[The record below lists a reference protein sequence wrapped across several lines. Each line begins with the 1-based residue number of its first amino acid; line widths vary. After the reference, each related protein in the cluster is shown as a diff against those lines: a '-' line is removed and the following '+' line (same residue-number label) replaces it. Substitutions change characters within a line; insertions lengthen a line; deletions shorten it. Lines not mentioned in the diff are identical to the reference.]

1 MAVTYNTTI
10 DQGATWYINF
20 IYKQPAE
27 ITNVVGNGT
36 TVTYTCAN
44 AFAIG
49 QIVSIDGVNPNSY
62 NLQSKTITASGST
75 SFAVANATT
84 GTYVSG
90 GIATVPMNLTGY
102 TARLQVRSLPSSPDA
117 VLTLTTENGG
127 ITITA
132 LTGFVAVTASATQTT
147 AIDEGTYVYDIELV
161 NGSIVTR
168 LAQGQ
173 VVVSPEVTR

>member
-1 MAVTYNTTI
+1 VAVTYNTTI
-10 DQGATWYINF
+10 DQGATWYINY
-20 IYKQPAE
+20 IYKQPAV

-36 TVTYTCAN
+36 TVTYTCKN

-49 QIVSIDGVNPNSY
+49 QTVSIDDVNPNSY
-62 NLQSKTITASGST
+62 NLQDKVIANSSST
-75 SFAVANATT
+75 FFTVTNATT
-84 GTYVSG
+84 GTYISG

-102 TARLQVRSLPSSPDA
+102 TARLQVRSLPSDPDA

-132 LTGFVAVTASATQTT
+132 LTGFVAVTATATQTT

>member
-1 MAVTYNTTI
+1 VAVTYNTTI

-20 IYKQPAE
+20 IYKQPAV
-27 ITNVVGNGT
+27 ITNVSGNGT
-36 TVTYTCAN
+36 TVTYTCGN
-44 AFAIG
+44 AFSIG
-49 QIVSIDGVNPNSY
+49 QTVSIDGVIPNVY
-62 NLQSKTITASGST
+62 NLQNKTITASGST
-75 SFAVANATT
+75 SFAVANGAT
-84 GTYVSG
+84 GTYISG

-102 TARLQVRSLPSSPDA
+102 TARLQVRSLPSDPDA

-132 LTGFVAVTASATQTT
+132 LTGFVAVTATATQTT

>member
-1 MAVTYNTTI
+1 VAVTYNTTI

-20 IYKQPAE
+20 IYKQPAAL
-27 ITNVVGNGT
+27 TNVSGNGT
-36 TVTYTCAN
+36 TVTYTCDN
-44 AFAIG
+44 AFVVG
-49 QIVSIDGVNPNSY
+49 QTVSIDGVIPNVY
-62 NLQSKTITASGST
+62 NLQNKTIATRSST
-75 SFAVANATT
+75 SFTVTNGAT
-84 GTYVSG
+84 GTYISG

-102 TARLQVRSLPSSPDA
+102 TAKLQVRSLPSDPDA

-127 ITITA
+127 ITITP
-132 LTGFVAVTASATQTT
+132 LTGFVAVTATATQTG

-173 VVVSPEVTR
+173 VIVSPEVTR

>member
-1 MAVTYNTTI
+1 VAVTYNTTI

-20 IYKQPAE
+20 IYKQPAAL
-27 ITNVVGNGT
+27 TNVSGNGT
-36 TVTYTCAN
+36 TVTYTCDN
-44 AFAIG
+44 AFSVG
-49 QIVSIDGVNPNSY
+49 QTVSIDGVIPNIY
-62 NLQSKTITASGST
+62 NLQNKTIASRSST
-75 SFAVANATT
+75 SFTVTNGAT
-84 GTYVSG
+84 GIYISG

-102 TARLQVRSLPSSPDA
+102 TAKLQVRSLPSDPDA

-127 ITITA
+127 ITITP
-132 LTGFVAVTASATQTT
+132 LTGFIAVTATATQTG

>member
-20 IYKQPAE
+20 IYKQPAVL
-27 ITNVVGNGT
+27 TNVSGNGT

-44 AFAIG
+44 AFVVG
-49 QIVSIDGVNPNSY
+49 QIVSIDGVIPNVY
-62 NLQSKTITASGST
+62 NLQSKTIASVLPT
-75 SFAVANATT
+75 SFTVTNSAT
-84 GTYVSG
+84 GTYISG

-102 TARLQVRSLPSSPDA
+102 TARLQVRSLPSDPDA

-132 LTGFVAVTASATQTT
+132 LTGFVAVTATATQTGS
-147 AIDEGTYVYDIELV
+147 IDEGTYVYDIELV

>member
-20 IYKQPAE
+20 IYKQPAV
-27 ITNVVGNGT
+27 ITNVSGNGT

-44 AFAIG
+44 AFSIG
-49 QIVSIDGVNPNSY
+49 QTVSIDGVIPNVY
-62 NLQSKTITASGST
+62 NLQNKTIAGSGST
-75 SFAVANATT
+75 SFTVTNSAT
-84 GTYVSG
+84 GTYISG

-102 TARLQVRSLPSSPDA
+102 TARLQVRSLPSDPDA

-127 ITITA
+127 ITITP
-132 LTGFVAVTASATQTT
+132 LTGFVAVTASATQTG

>member
-1 MAVTYNTTI
+1 VAVTYNTTI

-20 IYKQPAE
+20 IYKQPAV

-36 TVTYTCAN
+36 TVTYTCGN
-44 AFAIG
+44 AFGIG
-49 QIVSIDGVNPNSY
+49 QTVSIDGVIPNVY
-62 NLQSKTITASGST
+62 NLQNKTIANSNST
-75 SFAVANATT
+75 SFSVTNSAT
-84 GTYVSG
+84 GIYISG

-102 TARLQVRSLPSSPDA
+102 TARLQVRSLPSDPDA

-127 ITITA
+127 ITITP
-132 LTGFVAVTASATQTT
+132 LTGFVAVTASATQTG

>member
-20 IYKQPAE
+20 IYKQPAAL
-27 ITNVVGNGT
+27 TNVSGNGT
-36 TVTYTCAN
+36 TVTYTCDN
-44 AFAIG
+44 AFVVG
-49 QIVSIDGVNPNSY
+49 QTVSIDGVIPNVY
-62 NLQSKTITASGST
+62 NLQNKTIATRSST
-75 SFAVANATT
+75 SFTVTNGAT
-84 GTYVSG
+84 GTYISG

-102 TARLQVRSLPSSPDA
+102 TAKLQVRSLPSDPDA

-127 ITITA
+127 ITITP
-132 LTGFVAVTASATQTT
+132 LTGFVAVTATATQTG

-173 VVVSPEVTR
+173 VIVSPEVTR

>member
-20 IYKQPAE
+20 IYKQPAAL
-27 ITNVVGNGT
+27 TNVSGNGT

-44 AFAIG
+44 AFSVG
-49 QIVSIDGVNPNSY
+49 QIVSIDGVIPNVY
-62 NLQSKTITASGST
+62 NLQNKTIASVLPT
-75 SFAVANATT
+75 SFTVANATT
-84 GTYVSG
+84 GTYISG

-102 TARLQVRSLPSSPDA
+102 TAKLQVRSLPSDPDA

-132 LTGFVAVTASATQTT
+132 LTGFVAVTATATQTG
-147 AIDEGTYVYDIELV
+147 AIDEGTYVYDIEITESA
-161 NGSIVTR
+161 NVTR

-173 VVVSPEVTR
+173 VIVSPQVTR

>member
-1 MAVTYNTTI
+1 VAVTYNTTI

-20 IYKQPAE
+20 IYKQPAVL
-27 ITNVVGNGT
+27 TNVSGNGT
-36 TVTYTCAN
+36 TVTYTCDN
-44 AFAIG
+44 AFVAG
-49 QIVSIDGVNPNSY
+49 QTVSIDGVIPNVY
-62 NLQSKTITASGST
+62 NLQNKTIATRNST
-75 SFAVANATT
+75 SFTVTNGAT
-84 GTYVSG
+84 GTYISG
-90 GIATVPMNLTGY
+90 GIATVPMNLSSY
-102 TARLQVRSLPSSPDA
+102 TAKLQVRSLPSDPDA

-132 LTGFVAVTASATQTT
+132 LTGFVAVTASATQTG